1 MSDMIEVIGVDK
13 QIGVKLILDGISFS
27 VPRGQFVTVLGPNGA
42 GKTTLLR
49 IVATLMAPSSGRV
62 RIAGDNIS
70 DDPVKARTRL
80 GVMSHNTF
88 LYDKLTAHENLAFYG
103 RMYDVTGLDDRV
115 EELLDQVGL
124 TIFSNEMVQNFSRG
138 MQQRLALARATIHKP
153 DILLLDEPY
162 TGLDQ
167 QAAALLTRVLSGSK
181 DHNRTVMMITHNF
194 EQGLALSDR
203 LLILNRGRLASDLRS
218 SDVDLDGLR
227 EAYYG
232 DPADDRKGGGSE

>member
-13 QIGVKLILDGISFS
+13 QIGVKLILDDISFS

-62 RIAGDNIS
+62 HIAGDNIS
-70 DDPVKARTRL
+70 DDPVKTRTRL

-88 LYDKLTAHENLAFYG
+88 LYDKLTARENLAFYG
-103 RMYDVTGLDDRV
+103 RMYDVPGLDDRV

-124 TIFSNEMVQNFSRG
+124 TIFSNEMDQNFSRG
-138 MQQRLALARATIHKP
+138 MQQRLALARATIHRP

-167 QAAALLTRVLSGSK
+167 QAAALLTNVLSGTE
-181 DHNRTVMMITHNF
+181 DNNRTVMMITHNF

-218 SDVDLDGLR
+218 SDLDLDGLR
-227 EAYYG
+227 QAYYG
-232 DPADDRKGGGSE
+232 DPADSLKGGGSE